1 MSLQR
6 RRPREMHFTEPS
18 LGNYSVSLISNRL
31 VPITPGYIIFYL
43 SRKNE
48 KENEIK
54 RCNCLSVWQKCFPKL
69 FKIYR
74 FFNHG
79 AATKELRINVKENI
93 AIFGERNVKEWD
105 RADKNEKGGKTI
117 RWRYQEDQPDK
128 DENEKKRWANIWVKQ
143 TSGIKIQTQ
152 ILKQESSCDELDWMF
167 LYFCSFSLRLFHVFQ
182 QHPTKISCH

>member
-1 MSLQR
+1 MKKR
-6 RRPREMHFTEPS
+6 M
-18 LGNYSVSLISNRL
+18 RL
-31 VPITPGYIIFYL
+31 KGVIACLYD
-43 SRKNE
+43 KNAFL
-48 KENEIK
+48 
-54 RCNCLSVWQKCFPKL
+54 NCLRFTD
-69 FKIYR
+69 

-79 AATKELRINVKENI
+79 AAIKELRINVKENI

-152 ILKQESSCDELDWMF
+152 ILKEESSCDELDCMF
-167 LYFCSFSLRLFHVFQ
+167 LYFCGFSLRLFHVFQ